1 MDPLRQDLTVILEE
15 CYSRGM
21 QLPYLFVAVSLDGR
35 VMGVRFTEGEDGEG
49 LEAQPIAGNP
59 NSLATM
65 PMPLNVMIVDAT
77 GQATCVLLSG
87 PGQVR
92 FRYS

>member
-1 MDPLRQDLTVILEE
+1 
-15 CYSRGM
+15 M

-35 VMGVRFTEGEDGEG
+35 IMGVRFNEGEDGEG
-49 LEAQPIAGNP
+49 LEAQPIA
-59 NSLATM
+59 ARYHAM
-65 PMPLNVMIVDAT
+65 RLNVMIIDAT
-77 GQATCVLLSG
+77 GQVTCVLLSG

>member
-1 MDPLRQDLTVILEE
+1 
-15 CYSRGM
+15 M

-35 VMGVRFTEGEDGEG
+35 IMGVRFNEGEDGEG

-59 NSLATM
+59 KWLATM
-65 PMPLNVMIVDAT
+65 PMRLNVMNAT
-77 GQATCVLLSG
+77 GQVTCVLLSG

>member
-1 MDPLRQDLTVILEE
+1 
-15 CYSRGM
+15 M

-35 VMGVRFTEGEDGEG
+35 IMGVRFNEGEMARAWRRS
-49 LEAQPIAGNP
+49 L
-59 NSLATM
+59 SLLATM
-65 PMPLNVMIVDAT
+65 PMRLNVMIIDAT

>member
-1 MDPLRQDLTVILEE
+1 
-15 CYSRGM
+15 M
-21 QLPYLFVAVSLDGR
+21 QLSYLFVAVSLDGR
-35 VMGVRFTEGEDGEG
+35 IMGVRFNEGEDGEV

-59 NSLATM
+59 NLLATM
-65 PMPLNVMIVDAT
+65 PMRLNVMIIDAT

-92 FRYS
+92 FRSS

>member
-1 MDPLRQDLTVILEE
+1 
-15 CYSRGM
+15 M

-35 VMGVRFTEGEDGEG
+35 IMGVRFNEGEDGEG
-49 LEAQPIAGNP
+49 LEAQPTARYD
-59 NSLATM
+59 AM
-65 PMPLNVMIVDAT
+65 RLNVMIIDAT

>member
-1 MDPLRQDLTVILEE
+1 
-15 CYSRGM
+15 M
-21 QLPYLFVAVSLDGR
+21 QLPYLFVEVSLDGR
-35 VMGVRFTEGEDGEG
+35 IMGVRFNEGEDGEG
-49 LEAQPIAGNP
+49 MEAQPIAGNP
-59 NSLATM
+59 NLLATM
-65 PMPLNVMIVDAT
+65 PMRLNVMIIDAT

>member
-1 MDPLRQDLTVILEE
+1 
-15 CYSRGM
+15 M
-21 QLPYLFVAVSLDGR
+21 QLPYLLLRFLLTAGR
-35 VMGVRFTEGEDGEG
+35 FNEGEDGEG

-59 NSLATM
+59 NLLATM
-65 PMPLNVMIVDAT
+65 PMRLNVMIIDAT

>member
-1 MDPLRQDLTVILEE
+1 
-15 CYSRGM
+15 M

-35 VMGVRFTEGEDGEG
+35 IMGVRFNEGEDGEG

-59 NSLATM
+59 NLLTTM
-65 PMPLNVMIVDAT
+65 PMRLNVMIIDAT
-77 GQATCVLLSG
+77 GQVTCVLLSG

>member
-1 MDPLRQDLTVILEE
+1 
-15 CYSRGM
+15 M

-35 VMGVRFTEGEDGEG
+35 IMGVRFNEGEMARAWRRS
-49 LEAQPIAGNP
+49 L
-59 NSLATM
+59 SLLATM
-65 PMPLNVMIVDAT
+65 PMRLNVMIIDAT

-87 PGQVR
+87 PRQVR